1 MKFKKENGP
10 HVKSEDT
17 TSKIMTRLLIALTP
31 IVCFAIFKNSI
42 LVYFYTDASVL
53 EAMHPVFMIASGVLS
68 SYIFELL
75 YFKLILKKSFHE
87 SIFEID
93 RSFAI
98 IPGLLLALVL
108 PVNTP
113 IWLIIFGTF
122 ISNILGKML
131 FGGFGQNIFN
141 PALLGYL
148 FISVSY
154 SSLMGSALNSYE
166 IDTLGGA
173 TPLSNLASLNYYGT
187 YEQVV
192 GSFGNLLNFF
202 VGTIPGT
209 LGETSKLLIIIAFI
223 YLVITKTIK
232 WKIPVAYISTAFI
245 MTLVIGHNI
254 GLGIWYPLFL
264 VLSGGLLFGAVFMAT
279 DPVTSPIT
287 SVGQIFYGISLGILT
302 IALRFL
308 TPYPEAVMTSIL
320 FMNMLVPLFDKIGLY
335 FKYNFKKIWILI
347 ITFVLLTIL
356 TIFNISSNI
365 NDSKNKSTSELD
377 NKVTITEVK
386 NESNKRVYSVTSK
399 AWGVLKAEV
408 EVVDKEIK
416 SIIITDSSGETQW
429 NEIEKNNYIDK
440 VIANQK
446 DIDSLDAVSGST
458 YSSNGLKNI
467 VRKIMEEELKNEG

>member
-1 MKFKKENGP
+1 
-10 HVKSEDT
+10 
-17 TSKIMTRLLIALTP
+17 
-31 IVCFAIFKNSI
+31 
-42 LVYFYTDASVL
+42 
-53 EAMHPVFMIASGVLS
+53 
-68 SYIFELL
+68 
-75 YFKLILKKSFHE
+75 
-87 SIFEID
+87 
-93 RSFAI
+93 
-98 IPGLLLALVL
+98 
-108 PVNTP
+108 
-113 IWLIIFGTF
+113 
-122 ISNILGKML
+122 ML

-141 PALLGYL
+141 LALLGYL

-154 SSLMGSALNSYE
+154 SSLMGSALNLYE
-166 IDTLGGA
+166 LDTLGGA

-223 YLVITKTIK
+223 YLTITKTIK

-245 MTLVIGHNI
+245 MTLVIGYNI

-287 SVGQIFYGISLGILT
+287 SIGQIFYGISLGILT

-347 ITFVLLTIL
+347 IIFVLLTIL
-356 TIFNISSNI
+356 TIFNISNNI

-416 SIIITDSSGETQW
+416 SIIITDSTGETQW